1 MTQVIDYSV
10 ALGGNLPSALGGPAE
25 TLRAAASILHSY
37 QDITITALSRFH
49 RTSAF
54 PPGSGPD
61 FVNAALTL
69 QSALVPEVLLARL
82 HEVEAEL
89 GRRREGGGRWQ
100 ARPVDLDLIAGL
112 AAARPDWSVVMI
124 GPVVKIDPASLPQA
138 PNLHWLGQK
147 SYDQLPAYLAGWDV
161 ALMPFAMNEA
171 TRYISPTKTPEY
183 LAAGCP
189 VVSTPVRD
197 VVRHYGDLAAVR
209 MEDPEVFAVMHTA
222 VRPLVADGVVELK
235 RRATGEKVSVPLA
248 KAIERLTA

>member
-100 ARPVDLDLIAGL
+100 ARPVDLDLIAAGDRVLPDEDVQQDWRRL
-112 AAARPDWSVVMI
+112 APEDQARRAPEQLILPHPRMQDRDFVLAPLAEIAPGWRHPLI
-124 GPVVKIDPASLPQA
+124 GRT
-138 PNLHWLGQK
+138 
-147 SYDQLPAYLAGWDV
+147 V
-161 ALMPFAMNEA
+161 AEML
-171 TRYISPTKTPEY
+171 
-183 LAAGCP
+183 
-189 VVSTPVRD
+189 
-197 VVRHYGDLAAVR
+197 GDLR
-209 MEDPEVFAVMHTA
+209 NKT
-222 VRPLVADGVVELK
+222 
-235 RRATGEKVSVPLA
+235 
-248 KAIERLTA
+248 